1 MLLGEGCGQVQ
12 KGRNHGTSEGG
23 GVKIEY
29 TLSIDWLAEDEEFVL
44 SDQSSVYLSYRE
56 CHCVWCIVCGVCGVW
71 CAWSVV
77 CVCVWSVY
85 VPTYLYRAGE
95 ASVFTLHH
103 LHTHGGFVYEISPL
117 EAIVGAEHECD
128 SPILLSR

>member
-56 CHCVWCIVCGVCGVW
+56 CHCVWCIVCVECGVRGVWCVYVCGV
-71 CAWSVV
+71 CMYQPISTEQEKLV
-77 CVCVWSVY
+77 CSLY
-85 VPTYLYRAGE
+85 ITY
-95 ASVFTLHH
+95 
-103 LHTHGGFVYEISPL
+103 THGGFVYEISPL